1 MINQLTIQYPAN
13 LPDALQLTSKEFEKE
28 AIMAMA
34 VKLFQLKK
42 LSSGMAASLVG
53 IDRVSFLLSLH
64 HYGVDMIDFEFDE
77 LKDDIANA

>member
-1 MINQLTIQYPAN
+1 MLPRIIAAQYLKEWTFKVLLYGDHARN
-13 LPDALQLTSKEFEKE
+13 LST
-28 AIMAMA
+28 
-34 VKLFQLKK
+34 LKK

>member
-64 HYGVDMIDFEFDE
+64 HYDVDMIDFEFNE